1 MPDSMDVNNVNPLT
15 RPAPIAHPDRP
26 QRSAPAGKDFKTVL
40 LESLNQVN
48 NLQQEAT
55 AGVERLATGETE
67 NMAEVF
73 SAVRKA
79 QVAFGLL
86 MEIRNKLTDAYEEIQ
101 QMRV

>member
-1 MPDSMDVNNVNPLT
+1 MPDSMDVNHVNPLS
-15 RPAPIAHPDRP
+15 RPAPIARPDQP
-26 QRSAPAGKDFKTVL
+26 QRVAPGGKDFKTVL

-48 NLQQEAT
+48 DLQQEAT
-55 AGVERLATGETE
+55 AGVERLATGDTE

-86 MEIRNKLTDAYEEIQ
+86 MEIRNKLMDAYEEIQ

>member
-1 MPDSMDVNNVNPLT
+1 MPDSMDVSNVNPLT
-15 RPAPIAHPDRP
+15 RPAPIARPDQP
-26 QRSAPAGKDFKTVL
+26 QHSAPGGKDFKTVL

-48 NLQQEAT
+48 DLQQEAT

-86 MEIRNKLTDAYEEIQ
+86 MEIRNKLMDAYEEIQ

>member
-1 MPDSMDVNNVNPLT
+1 
-15 RPAPIAHPDRP
+15 
-26 QRSAPAGKDFKTVL
+26 
-40 LESLNQVN
+40 
-48 NLQQEAT
+48 
-55 AGVERLATGETE
+55 
-67 NMAEVF
+67 MAEVF